1 MTMKMIVMM
10 MMVVMMS
17 PMAITMMM
25 TMTMTMP
32 ATVVRLRMRLD
43 LYMYLYVC
51 ICICDSIRICI
62 SVCICSC
69 IGNDTTCRHVL
80 EFPPPP
86 PFFFVY
92 STSPATVQP
101 SVKHLAYASVAPQRR
116 DKVPRVCLS
125 HVRIHWTTTIMPSY
139 FTWPMSSANRRWGI
153 ASSSD
158 TPVLTSNPAPRRTRH
173 IYRTRPS

>member
-1 MTMKMIVMM
+1 MKKMVMM

-62 SVCICSC
+62 SVCVCSC
-69 IGNDTTCRHVL
+69 FGNDTTCRHVL

-86 PFFFVY
+86 PFFFCIQHK
-92 STSPATVQP
+92 SCNTPAFGETPSIRPCRPSKTRQSSPCLPQP
-101 SVKHLAYASVAPQRR
+101 RQDTLDYDDHALILHMADVVGQQTLGNRLELGYASHHIESCAP
-116 DKVPRVCLS
+116 
-125 HVRIHWTTTIMPSY
+125 
-139 FTWPMSSANRRWGI
+139 
-153 ASSSD
+153 
-158 TPVLTSNPAPRRTRH
+158 
-173 IYRTRPS
+173 